1 MHPRLALV
9 AGGGDLPALI
19 LEACRSAGR
28 PCFVMALEGHA
39 DPALVVGAPHAWIRL
54 GAAASAVDRL
64 KAEGVEEV
72 VLAGAVRR
80 PSVAELRPDL
90 RTLRFLTGVA
100 RHAAGDDAL
109 LGAVVRA
116 IEAEGFRV
124 VAAESIVRDVA
135 LPVGLAGRHPVP
147 DGAHDDI
154 ARGMAVVR
162 ALGTVDVGQAAVV
175 QQGIVLAVEAAEGTD
190 GVLARS
196 GSLRRAGRGG
206 VLVKMAKPGQDRRV
220 DRPTI
225 GRGTIE
231 AAAAA
236 GLCGIAAVAGA
247 TFVIERAATVA
258 DADAAGLF
266 LLGVRPDREG

>member
-1 MHPRLALV
+1 MPPRLALV
-9 AGGGDLPALI
+9 AGSGELPARI
-19 LEACRSAGR
+19 LGACLAAGR
-28 PCFVMALEGHA
+28 PCFVMAIEGHA
-39 DPALVVGAPHAWIRL
+39 DPALVADVPHAWVRL
-54 GAAASAVDRL
+54 GAAATAVDRL

-100 RHAAGDDAL
+100 RHAGGDDAL

-124 VAAESIVRDVA
+124 VAAETLVRDIAIEQGV
-135 LPVGLAGRHPVP
+135 AGRHVVP
-147 DGAHDDI
+147 ADARADI
-154 ARGMAVVR
+154 ARGIAVVR
-162 ALGTVDVGQAAVV
+162 ALGAADVGQAAVV

-190 GVLARS
+190 ALIARS
-196 GSLRRAGRGG
+196 AALRRAGPGG
-206 VLVKMAKPGQDRRV
+206 VLVKMAKPGQEVRI

-225 GRGTIE
+225 GPTTVE

-236 GLCGIAAVAGA
+236 GLRGIAIDAGA
-247 TFVIERAATVA
+247 AFVIDRPATVA
-258 DADAAGLF
+258 AADAAGLF
-266 LLGVRPDREG
+266 LVGIASEGEG

>member
-236 GLCGIAAVAGA
+236 GLCGIAAEAGA

>member
-9 AGGGDLPALI
+9 AGSGDLPALI
-19 LEACRSAGR
+19 LDACRSAGR
-28 PCFVMALEGHA
+28 TCFVLALEGHA
-39 DPALVVGAPHAWIRL
+39 DPALVAGAPHAWVRL
-54 GAAASAVDRL
+54 GAAASAIDRL
-64 KAEGVEEV
+64 KAERIEEV

-80 PSVAELRPDL
+80 PSVAEMRPDV

-100 RHAAGDDAL
+100 RYAAGDDAL
-109 LGAVVRA
+109 LGAAVRA

-124 VAAESIVRDVA
+124 VPAESLVRDVA
-135 LPVGLAGRHPVP
+135 LPEGLAGRHPVP
-147 DGAHDDI
+147 VGARDDI
-154 ARGMAVVR
+154 ARGIAVVR
-162 ALGTVDVGQAAVV
+162 ALGAVDIGQAVVV

-190 GVLARS
+190 GLLARA
-196 GSLRRAGRGG
+196 GTLRRTGPGG

-225 GRGTIE
+225 GRATIE

-236 GLCGIAAVAGA
+236 SLSGIAAEAGA
-247 TFVIERAATVA
+247 TFVIDRTATVA

-266 LLGVRPDREG
+266 LLGVRADREG